1 MVWFYKPIIIEE
13 YVSNIYQPVITS
25 IASDIHKYWRKKNKK
40 TLGRPAQR
48 KSRPARPRRNFSWAG
63 PGHWAGRPV
72 SRPGTRYNVYSTKVR
87 MMTRNRAYSIGHL
100 LISFITFVKNSG
112 YFMSF
117 VSFCCILLI
126 YFLITYYPFHICQY
140 FTSSTR

>member
-1 MVWFYKPIIIEE
+1 
-13 YVSNIYQPVITS
+13 
-25 IASDIHKYWRKKNKK
+25 
-40 TLGRPAQR
+40 
-48 KSRPARPRRNFSWAG
+48 
-63 PGHWAGRPV
+63 
-72 SRPGTRYNVYSTKVR
+72 

-126 YFLITYYPFHICQY
+126 YFLCEQSNITWSTMAMYDCRQKDFK
-140 FTSSTR
+140 TKLASSKTHNGVRSEEEDGLFSIAFCWIWTDEI